1 MRRMFSENQ
10 VKNMSVQ
17 AVNEGIE
24 QGQIQVGTKL
34 YLHNVVVD
42 EKELQVLNTS
52 SDTLVGQDIQV
63 IFTDSISIR
72 YSNNDNEF
80 VLAPSSNGFYF
91 ISAGAIDNLEFEDTE
106 ITSDE
111 VIPL

>member
-1 MRRMFSENQ
+1 MRKMFSENQ
-10 VKNMSVQ
+10 IKNIINQGVQ
-17 AVNEGIE
+17 
-24 QGQIQVGTKL
+24 QGEIQVGTKL

-52 SDTLVGQDIQV
+52 SDSLVGQDIQA

-80 VLAPSSNGFYF
+80 MLAPSSNGFYF
-91 ISAGAIDNLEFEDTE
+91 ISSGAIDNLEFEDTE
-106 ITSDE
+106 ITDDD
-111 VIPL
+111 VTAL